1 MIRYLP
7 RNILRFAFL
16 VLIQVFVF
24 NNIQLSGY
32 INPYIY
38 VLFILLLPYETPGWL
53 VLFTGFA
60 LGGTID
66 FFSGTLGIHAAATVF
81 MAYMR
86 HLILDVISPR
96 DGYEPGSLPRIYYY
110 GFQWF
115 LKYSLILVFCHHLAL
130 FYLEV
135 FELDHF
141 FQTLGRVL
149 ASTVVTVFF
158 ILISQYL
165 IFRR

>member
-60 LGGTID
+60 LGITVD
-66 FFSGTLGIHAAATVF
+66 SFSGTLGIHAAATVF

-86 HLILDVISPR
+86 HHILDVISPR

-115 LKYSLILVFCHHLAL
+115 LKYSLILVFFHHLAL

-135 FELDHF
+135 FEMDHF
-141 FQTLGRVL
+141 LQTLGRVL
-149 ASTVVTVFF
+149 ISTIVTVFF
-158 ILISQYL
+158 IMISQYL